1 MCSVFFWGEGGT
13 ERAKISEKLPRST
26 TTKNPFD
33 PLGGK
38 ASGAHFILVSYCCPT
53 GARARL
59 EQTVHGDEVEGAC
72 DPGSARCESVCD
84 FSHHAVNNIL
94 RILNF

>member
-1 MCSVFFWGEGGT
+1 MRRGAGGETSGVDVSSLVAAGGSLN
-13 ERAKISEKLPRST
+13 ALASEAADTLEAFRS
-26 TTKNPFD
+26 
-33 PLGGK
+33 
-38 ASGAHFILVSYCCPT
+38 
-53 GARARL
+53 
-59 EQTVHGDEVEGAC
+59 ETVHGDEVEGAC